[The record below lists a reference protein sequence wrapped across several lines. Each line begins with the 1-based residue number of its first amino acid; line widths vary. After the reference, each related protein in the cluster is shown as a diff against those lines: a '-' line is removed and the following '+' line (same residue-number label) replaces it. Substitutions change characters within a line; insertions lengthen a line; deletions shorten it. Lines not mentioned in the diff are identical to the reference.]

1 MSSPEGSTDVYRL
14 LAEDIDANGARPDGD
29 VWERIVHLVDPT
41 ELRPKLAD
49 DIEIRVFEQRWGDGY
64 VMIAN
69 PRDLLHYRLAAS
81 DLGLLQMMDGTR
93 TVKEIVIE
101 RFEGSGEME
110 LSTVIDLVR
119 SLYRGNFLEQ
129 RYVDVPSMVTRAMDP
144 VTERRRKARQFG
156 RTLSIEWEGAH
167 RLVKWLYDH
176 GLKWVFRPA
185 VLVVLIAAAVVGLFF
200 FVDLVRHQRFSIAGR
215 SLAIGFIVLIV
226 LDYLM
231 VFCHELGHAVVIVH
245 NGRRI
250 RSAGFQ
256 IYFGSPAFFVESS
269 DGLMMDRR
277 QQIIESFA
285 GPFAQLVLAGIASI
299 IAWSFPAWILSET
312 MYKFAVL
319 NYLVVI
325 MNLIPLLELDGY
337 YILADLIEVPDLRER
352 SLVFMRRDLF
362 HKLRARERFS
372 KRDVG
377 LLLYGVLGVAF
388 TIFSLYTAYYYWQT
402 VFGDLV
408 SRLWAEGPVTR
419 LLLLILAVFIA
430 GPLLRGLIKLLRA
443 VGREVRAVWRR
454 IRFRLETGWRVE
466 ASELIDALP
475 MFEDIPVDALNE
487 IAGRVRLRDLGDG
500 QSAFR
505 QGDQPDAFYVVR
517 KGILEVVEE
526 DAESGD
532 ERRIRDLGRG
542 ESFGELGL
550 VTAAPRAATVRALG
564 PAEVFEVDKGAFD
577 HLLADKLQLPDFE
590 PTLQQVA
597 ELRGLSC
604 FSGLSTAQLWEL
616 LDRGAWV
623 SFAPGEQIM
632 REGDVGD
639 SFYAIS
645 SGQVEIVKDER
656 LVTTI
661 GRGSYFGEVALLMD
675 VPRTATV
682 TARTPVRTFRLDRD
696 GFDHLVGDA
705 FRRGTLISHAV
716 TEELTH

>member
-1 MSSPEGSTDVYRL
+1 MTELDVYRL
-14 LAEDIDANGARPDGD
+14 VADDIEATGAAGRED
-29 VWERIVHLVDPT
+29 VWERLSHLVDPT

-49 DIEIRVFEQRWGDGY
+49 DIETRVFEQRWGEGY

-69 PRDLLHYRLAAS
+69 PRDLLHFRLAKS
-81 DLGLLQMMDGTR
+81 DLGLLEMMDGTR

-129 RYVDVPSMVTRAMDP
+129 RHVDVPGMVERAMDP

-185 VLVVLIAAAVVGLFF
+185 VLVGLIAAAVVGLGFF
-200 FVDLVRHQRFSIAGR
+200 IDLVQHQRFVIAGR

-226 LDYLM
+226 LDYVM
-231 VFCHELGHAVVIVH
+231 VFCHELGHALVIVH

-269 DGLMMDRR
+269 DGLMMPRR

-299 IAWSFPAWILSET
+299 VAWTYPEWILSET

-352 SLVFMRRDLF
+352 SLVFIRRDLF
-362 HKLRARERFS
+362 HKLRTREHFN
-372 KRDVG
+372 KRDMG
-377 LLLYGVLGVAF
+377 LLLYGVLGVLF

-408 SRLWAEGPVTR
+408 SRLWAEGTVTR
-419 LLLLILAVFIA
+419 LLLLVLAAFIA
-430 GPLLRGLIKLLRA
+430 GPLLRGLVKLLRA
-443 VGREVRAVWRR
+443 IGREIRAVWRR

-475 MFEDIPVDALNE
+475 MFEDIPVEALNE
-487 IAGRVRLRDLGDG
+487 IAGRVRLRGLGDG
-500 QSAFR
+500 QPVFR

-517 KGILEVVEE
+517 KGVLEVVEE
-526 DAESGD
+526 DLENGG
-532 ERRIRDLGRG
+532 ERRLRDLGRG

-550 VTAAPRAATVRALG
+550 VTAAPRAATVRAIG
-564 PAEVFEVDKGAFD
+564 SADVFEVDKGAFD
-577 HLLADKLQLPDFE
+577 HLLADKLHLPDFE

-604 FSGLSTAQLWEL
+604 FAGLSTAQLWEL
-616 LDRGAWV
+616 LEGGAWV

-639 SFYAIS
+639 SFYALS
-645 SGQVEIVKDER
+645 SGQVDIVKDER
-656 LVTTI
+656 LVNTI
-661 GRGSYFGEVALLMD
+661 GRGSYFGEVALLME

-682 TARTPVRTFRLDRD
+682 TARTPVRAFRLERE
-696 GFDHLVGDA
+696 GFDRLVGDA

>member
-1 MSSPEGSTDVYRL
+1 MSPPDVYRL
-14 LAEDIDANGARPDGD
+14 VADDLAANGEVGTSGAD
-29 VWERIVHLVDPT
+29 VWERIAHLVDAS

-49 DIEIRVFEQRWGDGY
+49 DIEIRVFEQRWGEGY

-81 DLGLLQMMDGTR
+81 DLPLLHMMDGTR

-101 RFEGSGEME
+101 RFEESGEIE
-110 LSTVIDLVR
+110 LTAVIDLVR
-119 SLYRGNFLEQ
+119 SLYQGNFLE
-129 RYVDVPSMVTRAMDP
+129 RRFVDVPSMVTRAMDP
-144 VTERRRKARQFG
+144 VTERRRKAREFG

-167 RLVKWLYDH
+167 RLVQWLYDH
-176 GLKWVFRPA
+176 GLKWVFTPA
-185 VLVVLIAAAVVGLFF
+185 VLVLLIVTSVIGLGF
-200 FVDLVRHQRFSIAGR
+200 FVNLVRDQQFAIAGR

-226 LDYLM
+226 LDYVM
-231 VFCHELGHAVVIVH
+231 VFCHELGHALVIVH

-299 IAWSFPAWILSET
+299 IAASFPGWILSET

-337 YILADLIEVPDLRER
+337 YILADLIEIPDLRER

-362 HKLRARERFS
+362 HKLRTREHFS
-372 KRDVG
+372 KRDAG
-377 LLLYGVLGVAF
+377 LALYGVLGIAF
-388 TIFSLYTAYYYWQT
+388 TIFSLYTAYYYWKT

-408 SRLWAEGPVTR
+408 SRLWAQGAATR
-419 LLLLILAVFIA
+419 VLLLILAAFIA

-443 VGREVRAVWRR
+443 IGREVRAVWRR
-454 IRFRLETGWRVE
+454 IEFKLETGWRVE
-466 ASELIDALP
+466 ASELIDRLP

-487 IAGRVRLRDLGDG
+487 IAGRVRLRGLGDG
-500 QSAFR
+500 QPVFR
-505 QGDQPDAFYVVR
+505 QGEQPDAFYVVR
-517 KGILEVVEE
+517 TGVLEVVEE
-526 DAESGD
+526 DSESGG
-532 ERRIRDLGRG
+532 ERRLRDLGRG

-550 VTAAPRAATVRALG
+550 VTSAPRAATVRAIG
-564 PAEVFEVDKGAFD
+564 SAEVFEVDKGAFD
-577 HLLADKLQLPDFE
+577 HLLADKLHLPDFE

-597 ELRGLSC
+597 ELRGLHC
-604 FSGLSTAQLWEL
+604 FAGLSTAQLWEL
-616 LDRGAWV
+616 LERGGWV
-623 SFAPGEQIM
+623 SFAPGERIM
-632 REGDVGD
+632 REGDFGD

-645 SGQVEIVKDER
+645 SGQVDIVKDER

-661 GRGSYFGEVALLMD
+661 GRGSYFGEVALLME

-682 TARTPVRTFRLDRD
+682 IARTPVRAFRLDRE
-696 GFDHLVGDA
+696 GFDRLVGDA
-705 FRRGTLISHAV
+705 FRRGTLITHAV

>member
-1 MSSPEGSTDVYRL
+1 MTELDVYRL
-14 LAEDIDANGARPDGD
+14 VADDIEATGAGGRED
-29 VWERIVHLVDPT
+29 VWERLSHLVDPT

-49 DIEIRVFEQRWGDGY
+49 DIETRVFEQRWGEGY

-69 PRDLLHYRLAAS
+69 PRDLLHFRLAKS
-81 DLGLLQMMDGTR
+81 DLGLLEMMDGTR

-129 RYVDVPSMVTRAMDP
+129 RHVDVPGMVERAMDP

-185 VLVVLIAAAVVGLFF
+185 VLVGLIAAAVVGLGFF
-200 FVDLVRHQRFSIAGR
+200 IDLVQHQRFVIAGR

-226 LDYLM
+226 LDYVM
-231 VFCHELGHAVVIVH
+231 VFCHELGHALVIVH

-269 DGLMMDRR
+269 DGLMMPRR

-299 IAWSFPAWILSET
+299 VAWTYPEWILSET

-352 SLVFMRRDLF
+352 SLVFIRRDLF
-362 HKLRARERFS
+362 HKLRTREHFN
-372 KRDVG
+372 KRDMG
-377 LLLYGVLGVAF
+377 LLLYGVLGVLF
-388 TIFSLYTAYYYWQT
+388 TIFSLYTAFYYWQT

-408 SRLWAEGPVTR
+408 SRLWAEGTVTR
-419 LLLLILAVFIA
+419 LLLLVLAAFIA
-430 GPLLRGLIKLLRA
+430 GPLLRGLVKLLRA
-443 VGREVRAVWRR
+443 IGREIRAVWRR

-475 MFEDIPVDALNE
+475 MFEDIPVEALNE
-487 IAGRVRLRDLGDG
+487 IAGRVRLRGLGDG
-500 QSAFR
+500 QPVFR

-517 KGILEVVEE
+517 KGVLEVVEE
-526 DAESGD
+526 DLENGG
-532 ERRIRDLGRG
+532 ERRLRDLGRG

-550 VTAAPRAATVRALG
+550 VTAAPRAATVRAIG
-564 PAEVFEVDKGAFD
+564 SADVFEVDKGAFD
-577 HLLADKLQLPDFE
+577 HLLADKLHLPDFE

-604 FSGLSTAQLWEL
+604 FAGLSTAQLWEL
-616 LDRGAWV
+616 LEGGAWV

-639 SFYAIS
+639 SFYALS
-645 SGQVEIVKDER
+645 SGQVDIVKDER
-656 LVTTI
+656 LVNTI
-661 GRGSYFGEVALLMD
+661 GRGSYFGEVALLME

-682 TARTPVRTFRLDRD
+682 TARTPVRAFRLERE
-696 GFDHLVGDA
+696 GFDRLVGDA

>member
-1 MSSPEGSTDVYRL
+1 MTELDVYRL
-14 LAEDIDANGARPDGD
+14 VADDIEATGAGGRED
-29 VWERIVHLVDPT
+29 VWERLSHLVDPT

-49 DIEIRVFEQRWGDGY
+49 DIETRVFEQRWGEGY

-69 PRDLLHYRLAAS
+69 PRDLLHFRLAKS
-81 DLGLLQMMDGTR
+81 DLGLLEMMDGTR

-129 RYVDVPSMVTRAMDP
+129 RHVDVPGMVERAMDP

-167 RLVKWLYDH
+167 RLVKWLYDY

-185 VLVVLIAAAVVGLFF
+185 VLVGLIAAAVVGLGFF
-200 FVDLVRHQRFSIAGR
+200 IDLVQHQRFVIAGR

-226 LDYLM
+226 LDYVM
-231 VFCHELGHAVVIVH
+231 VFCHELGHALVIVH

-269 DGLMMDRR
+269 DGLMMPRR

-299 IAWSFPAWILSET
+299 VAWTYPEWILSET

-352 SLVFMRRDLF
+352 SLVFIRRDLF
-362 HKLRARERFS
+362 HKLRTREHFN
-372 KRDVG
+372 KRDMG
-377 LLLYGVLGVAF
+377 LLLYGVLGVLF
-388 TIFSLYTAYYYWQT
+388 TIFSLYTAFYYWQT

-408 SRLWAEGPVTR
+408 SRLWAEGTVTR
-419 LLLLILAVFIA
+419 LLLLVLAAFIA
-430 GPLLRGLIKLLRA
+430 GPLLRGLVKLLRA
-443 VGREVRAVWRR
+443 IGREIRAVWRR

-475 MFEDIPVDALNE
+475 MFEDIPVEALNE
-487 IAGRVRLRDLGDG
+487 IAGRVRLRGLGDG
-500 QSAFR
+500 QPVFR

-517 KGILEVVEE
+517 KGVLEVVEE
-526 DAESGD
+526 DLENGG
-532 ERRIRDLGRG
+532 ERRLRDLGRG

-550 VTAAPRAATVRALG
+550 VTAAPRAATVRAIG
-564 PAEVFEVDKGAFD
+564 SADVFEVDKGAFD
-577 HLLADKLQLPDFE
+577 HLLADKLHLPDFE

-604 FSGLSTAQLWEL
+604 FAGLSTAQLWEL
-616 LDRGAWV
+616 LEGGAWV

-639 SFYAIS
+639 SFYALS
-645 SGQVEIVKDER
+645 SGQVDIVKDER
-656 LVTTI
+656 LVNTI
-661 GRGSYFGEVALLMD
+661 GRGSYFGEVALLME

-682 TARTPVRTFRLDRD
+682 TARTPVRAFRLERE
-696 GFDHLVGDA
+696 GFDRLVGDA

>member
-1 MSSPEGSTDVYRL
+1 VSPPDVYRL
-14 LAEDIDANGARPDGD
+14 VADDLEANGEVGTNGAD
-29 VWERIVHLVDPT
+29 VWERIAHLVDAS

-49 DIEIRVFEQRWGDGY
+49 DIEIRVFEQRWGEGY

-81 DLGLLQMMDGTR
+81 DLPLLHMMDGTR

-101 RFEGSGEME
+101 RFEESGEIE
-110 LSTVIDLVR
+110 LTAVIDLVR
-119 SLYRGNFLEQ
+119 SLYRGNFLE
-129 RYVDVPSMVTRAMDP
+129 RRFVDVPSMVTRAMDP
-144 VTERRRKARQFG
+144 VTERRRKAREFG

-167 RLVKWLYDH
+167 RLVRWLYDH
-176 GLKWVFRPA
+176 GLKWVFTPA
-185 VLVVLIAAAVVGLFF
+185 VLVLLIVTSVIGLGF
-200 FVDLVRHQRFSIAGR
+200 FVNLVRDQQFAIAGR

-226 LDYLM
+226 LDYVM
-231 VFCHELGHAVVIVH
+231 VFCHELGHALVIVH

-277 QQIIESFA
+277 QQIVESFA

-299 IAWSFPAWILSET
+299 IAASFPGWILSET

-337 YILADLIEVPDLRER
+337 YILADLIEIPDLRER

-362 HKLRARERFS
+362 HKLRTRERFS
-372 KRDVG
+372 KRDAG
-377 LLLYGVLGVAF
+377 LALYGVLGIAF
-388 TIFSLYTAYYYWQT
+388 TIFSLFTAYYYWRT

-408 SRLWAEGPVTR
+408 SRLWAQGAATR
-419 LLLLILAVFIA
+419 VLLLILAVFIA

-443 VGREVRAVWRR
+443 IGREVRAVWRR
-454 IRFRLETGWRVE
+454 IEFKLETGWRVE

-487 IAGRVRLRDLGDG
+487 IAGRVRLRGLGDG
-500 QSAFR
+500 QPVFR
-505 QGDQPDAFYVVR
+505 QGEQPDAFYVVR
-517 KGILEVVEE
+517 SGVLEVVEE
-526 DAESGD
+526 DSESGG
-532 ERRIRDLGRG
+532 ERRLRDLGRG

-550 VTAAPRAATVRALG
+550 VTAAPRAATVRAIG
-564 PAEVFEVDKGAFD
+564 SAEVFEVGKGAFD
-577 HLLADKLQLPDFE
+577 HLLADKLHLPDFE

-597 ELRGLSC
+597 ELRGLHC
-604 FSGLSTAQLWEL
+604 FAGLSTAQLWEL
-616 LDRGAWV
+616 LERGGWV
-623 SFAPGEQIM
+623 SFAPGERIM
-632 REGDVGD
+632 REGDFGD

-645 SGQVEIVKDER
+645 SGQVDIVKDER

-661 GRGSYFGEVALLMD
+661 GRGSYFGEVALLME

-682 TARTPVRTFRLDRD
+682 IARTPVRAFRLDRE
-696 GFDHLVGDA
+696 GFDRLVGDA

>member
-1 MSSPEGSTDVYRL
+1 VSPQDVYRL
-14 LAEDIDANGARPDGD
+14 VADDLASNGATEHGD
-29 VWERIVHLVDPT
+29 VWERITHLVDPT
-41 ELRPKLAD
+41 ELRPMLAD
-49 DIEIRVFEQRWGDGY
+49 DIEIKVFEQRWGEGY

-69 PRDLLHYRLAAS
+69 PRDLLHFRLAAA
-81 DLGLLQMMDGTR
+81 DLGLLELMDGTR

-129 RYVDVPSMVTRAMDP
+129 RHVDVPDMVTRAMDP

-156 RTLSIEWEGAH
+156 KTLSIEWEGAH
-167 RLVKWLYDH
+167 RLVQWLYDH
-176 GLKWVFRPA
+176 GLRWVFKPA
-185 VLVVLIAAAVVGLFF
+185 VLVALIAAATVGLGA
-200 FVDLVRHQRFSIAGR
+200 FVDILRDEQFVIAGR
-215 SLAIGFIVLIV
+215 SLAIGFVVLIV
-226 LDYLM
+226 LDYVM
-231 VFCHELGHAVVIVH
+231 VFCHELGHALVIVH

-285 GPFAQLVLAGIASI
+285 GPFAQLVLAGLASL
-299 IAWSFPAWILSET
+299 IAWRFPGWVLSET

-337 YILADLIEVPDLRER
+337 YILADLIEIPDLRER
-352 SLVFMRRDLF
+352 SLVFMRRDLL
-362 HKLRARERFS
+362 HKLRTRERFS
-372 KRDVG
+372 KRDAG
-377 LLLYGVLGVAF
+377 LALYGVLGIAF

-408 SRLWAEGPVTR
+408 SRLWEQGPVTR
-419 LLLLILAVFIA
+419 LLLVVLAAFIA

-443 VGREVRAVWRR
+443 IGREIRAVWRR

-475 MFEDIPVDALNE
+475 MFEDIPVEALNE
-487 IAGRVRLRDLGDG
+487 IAGRVRLRGLGDG
-500 QSAFR
+500 QPVFR

-517 KGILEVVEE
+517 KGVLEVVEE
-526 DAESGD
+526 DLENGD

-550 VTAAPRAATVRALG
+550 VTAAPRAATVRAIG
-564 PAEVFEVDKGAFD
+564 AAEVFEVDKGAFD
-577 HLLADKLQLPDFE
+577 HLLADKLHLPDFE

-604 FSGLSTAQLWEL
+604 FAGLSTTQLWEL
-616 LDRGAWV
+616 LEGGAWV
-623 SFAPGEQIM
+623 SFAPGQQIM

-639 SFYAIS
+639 SFYALS
-645 SGQVEIVKDER
+645 SGQVDIVKDER
-656 LVTTI
+656 LVNTI
-661 GRGSYFGEVALLMD
+661 GRGSYFGEVALLME

-682 TARTPVRTFRLDRD
+682 TARTPVRAFRLDRE
-696 GFDHLVGDA
+696 GFDRLVGDA

>member
-1 MSSPEGSTDVYRL
+1 MSPPDVYRL
-14 LAEDIDANGARPDGD
+14 VADDLEANGEVGTNGAD
-29 VWERIVHLVDPT
+29 VWERIAHLVDAS

-49 DIEIRVFEQRWGDGY
+49 DIEIRVFEQRWGEGY

-81 DLGLLQMMDGTR
+81 DLPLLHMMDGTR

-101 RFEGSGEME
+101 RFEESGEIE
-110 LSTVIDLVR
+110 LTAVIDLVR
-119 SLYRGNFLEQ
+119 SLYQGNFLE
-129 RYVDVPSMVTRAMDP
+129 RRFVDVPSMVTRAMDP
-144 VTERRRKARQFG
+144 VTERRRKAREFG

-167 RLVKWLYDH
+167 RLVRWLYDH
-176 GLKWVFRPA
+176 GLKWVFTPA
-185 VLVVLIAAAVVGLFF
+185 VLVLLIVTSVIGLGF
-200 FVDLVRHQRFSIAGR
+200 FVNLVRDQQFAIAGR

-226 LDYLM
+226 LDYVM
-231 VFCHELGHAVVIVH
+231 VFCHELGHALVIVH

-277 QQIIESFA
+277 QQIVESFA

-299 IAWSFPAWILSET
+299 IAASFPGWILSET

-337 YILADLIEVPDLRER
+337 YILADLIEIPDLRER

-362 HKLRARERFS
+362 HKLRTRERFS
-372 KRDVG
+372 KRDAG
-377 LLLYGVLGVAF
+377 LALYGVLGIAF
-388 TIFSLYTAYYYWQT
+388 TIFSLFTAYYYWRT

-408 SRLWAEGPVTR
+408 SRLWAQGAATR
-419 LLLLILAVFIA
+419 VLLLILAVFIA

-443 VGREVRAVWRR
+443 IGREVRAVWRR
-454 IRFRLETGWRVE
+454 IEFKLETGWRVE

-487 IAGRVRLRDLGDG
+487 IAGRVRLRGLGDG
-500 QSAFR
+500 QPVFR
-505 QGDQPDAFYVVR
+505 QGEQPDAFYVVR
-517 KGILEVVEE
+517 SGVLEVVEE
-526 DAESGD
+526 DSESGG
-532 ERRIRDLGRG
+532 ERRLRDLGRG

-550 VTAAPRAATVRALG
+550 VTAAPRAATVRAIG
-564 PAEVFEVDKGAFD
+564 SAEVFEVGKGAFD
-577 HLLADKLQLPDFE
+577 HLLADKLHLPDFE

-597 ELRGLSC
+597 ELRGLHC
-604 FSGLSTAQLWEL
+604 FAGLSTAQLWEL
-616 LDRGAWV
+616 LERGGWV
-623 SFAPGEQIM
+623 SFAPGERIM
-632 REGDVGD
+632 REGDFGD

-645 SGQVEIVKDER
+645 SGQVDIVKDER

-661 GRGSYFGEVALLMD
+661 GRGSYFGEVALLME

-682 TARTPVRTFRLDRD
+682 IARTPVRAFRLDRE
-696 GFDHLVGDA
+696 GFDRLVGDA

>member
-1 MSSPEGSTDVYRL
+1 VSPPDVYRL
-14 LAEDIDANGARPDGD
+14 VADDLEANGEVGTNGAD
-29 VWERIVHLVDPT
+29 VWERIAHLVDAS
-41 ELRPKLAD
+41 ELRPKLAV
-49 DIEIRVFEQRWGDGY
+49 DIEIRVFEQRWGEGY

-81 DLGLLQMMDGTR
+81 DLPLLHMMDGTR

-101 RFEGSGEME
+101 RFEESGEIE
-110 LSTVIDLVR
+110 LTAVIDLVR
-119 SLYRGNFLEQ
+119 SLYQGNFLE
-129 RYVDVPSMVTRAMDP
+129 RRFVDVPSMVTRAMDP
-144 VTERRRKARQFG
+144 VTERRRKAREFG

-167 RLVKWLYDH
+167 RLVQWLYDH
-176 GLKWVFRPA
+176 GLKWVFTPA
-185 VLVVLIAAAVVGLFF
+185 VLVLLIVTSVIGLGF
-200 FVDLVRHQRFSIAGR
+200 FVNLVRDQQFAIAGR

-226 LDYLM
+226 LDYVM
-231 VFCHELGHAVVIVH
+231 VFCHELGHALVIVH

-299 IAWSFPAWILSET
+299 IAASFPGWILSET

-337 YILADLIEVPDLRER
+337 YILADLIEIPDLRER

-362 HKLRARERFS
+362 HKLRTREHFS
-372 KRDVG
+372 KRDAG
-377 LLLYGVLGVAF
+377 LALYGVLGIAF
-388 TIFSLYTAYYYWQT
+388 TIFSLYTAYYYWKT

-408 SRLWAEGPVTR
+408 SRLWAQGAATR
-419 LLLLILAVFIA
+419 VLLLILAAFIA

-443 VGREVRAVWRR
+443 IGREVRAVWRR
-454 IRFRLETGWRVE
+454 IQFKLETGWRVE

-487 IAGRVRLRDLGDG
+487 IAGRVRLRGLGDG
-500 QSAFR
+500 QPVFR
-505 QGDQPDAFYVVR
+505 QGEQPDAFYVVR
-517 KGILEVVEE
+517 TGVLEVVEE
-526 DAESGD
+526 DSESGG
-532 ERRIRDLGRG
+532 ERRLRDLGRG

-550 VTAAPRAATVRALG
+550 VTAAPRAATVRAIG
-564 PAEVFEVDKGAFD
+564 SAEVFEVSKGAFD
-577 HLLADKLQLPDFE
+577 HLLADKLHLPDFE

-597 ELRGLSC
+597 ELRGLHC
-604 FSGLSTAQLWEL
+604 FAGLSTAQLWEL
-616 LDRGAWV
+616 LERGEWV
-623 SFAPGEQIM
+623 SFAPGERIM
-632 REGDVGD
+632 REGDFGD

-645 SGQVEIVKDER
+645 SGQVDIVKDER

-661 GRGSYFGEVALLMD
+661 GRGSYFGEVALLME

-682 TARTPVRTFRLDRD
+682 IARTPVRAFRLDRE
-696 GFDHLVGDA
+696 GFDRLVGDA

>member
-1 MSSPEGSTDVYRL
+1 VSPPDVYRL
-14 LAEDIDANGARPDGD
+14 VADDLEANGEVGTSGAD
-29 VWERIVHLVDPT
+29 VWERIAHLVDAS

-49 DIEIRVFEQRWGDGY
+49 DIEIRVFEQRWGEGY

-81 DLGLLQMMDGTR
+81 DLPLLHMMDGTR

-101 RFEGSGEME
+101 RFEESGEIE
-110 LSTVIDLVR
+110 LTAVIDLVR
-119 SLYRGNFLEQ
+119 SLYQGNFLE
-129 RYVDVPSMVTRAMDP
+129 RRFVDVPSMVTRAMDP
-144 VTERRRKARQFG
+144 VTERRRKAREFG

-167 RLVKWLYDH
+167 RLVQWLYDH
-176 GLKWVFRPA
+176 GLKWVFTPA
-185 VLVVLIAAAVVGLFF
+185 VLVLLMVTSVIGLGF
-200 FVDLVRHQRFSIAGR
+200 FVNLVRDQQFAIAGR

-226 LDYLM
+226 LDYVM
-231 VFCHELGHAVVIVH
+231 VFCHELGHALVIVH

-299 IAWSFPAWILSET
+299 IAASFPGWILSET

-337 YILADLIEVPDLRER
+337 YILADLIEIPDLRER

-362 HKLRARERFS
+362 HKLRTREHFS
-372 KRDVG
+372 KRDAG
-377 LLLYGVLGVAF
+377 LALYGVLGIAF
-388 TIFSLYTAYYYWQT
+388 TIFSLYTAYYYWRT

-408 SRLWAEGPVTR
+408 SRLWAQGAATR
-419 LLLLILAVFIA
+419 VLLLILAVFIA

-443 VGREVRAVWRR
+443 IGREVRAVWRR
-454 IRFRLETGWRVE
+454 IEFKLETGWRVE

-487 IAGRVRLRDLGDG
+487 IAGRVRLRGLGDG
-500 QSAFR
+500 QPVFR
-505 QGDQPDAFYVVR
+505 QGEQPDAFYVVR
-517 KGILEVVEE
+517 TGVLEVVEE
-526 DAESGD
+526 DSESGG
-532 ERRIRDLGRG
+532 ERRLRDLGRG

-550 VTAAPRAATVRALG
+550 VTAAPRAATVRAIG
-564 PAEVFEVDKGAFD
+564 SAEVFEVGKGAFD
-577 HLLADKLQLPDFE
+577 HLLADKLHLPDFE

-597 ELRGLSC
+597 ELRGLHC
-604 FSGLSTAQLWEL
+604 FAGLSTAQLWEL
-616 LDRGAWV
+616 LERGGWV
-623 SFAPGEQIM
+623 SLAPGERIM
-632 REGDVGD
+632 REGDFGD

-645 SGQVEIVKDER
+645 SGQVDIVKDER

-661 GRGSYFGEVALLMD
+661 GRGSYFGEVALLME

-682 TARTPVRTFRLDRD
+682 IARTPVRAFRLDRE
-696 GFDHLVGDA
+696 GFDRLVGDA

>member
-1 MSSPEGSTDVYRL
+1 MSPPDVYRL
-14 LAEDIDANGARPDGD
+14 VADDLEANGEVGTNGAD
-29 VWERIVHLVDPT
+29 VWERIAHLVDAS

-49 DIEIRVFEQRWGDGY
+49 DIEIRVFEQRWGEGY

-81 DLGLLQMMDGTR
+81 DLPLLHMMDGTR

-101 RFEGSGEME
+101 RFEESGEIE
-110 LSTVIDLVR
+110 LTAVIDLVR
-119 SLYRGNFLEQ
+119 SLYQGNFLE
-129 RYVDVPSMVTRAMDP
+129 RRFVDVPSMVTRAMDP
-144 VTERRRKARQFG
+144 VTERRRKAREFG

-167 RLVKWLYDH
+167 RLVQWLYDH
-176 GLKWVFRPA
+176 GLKWVFTPA
-185 VLVVLIAAAVVGLFF
+185 VLVLLIVTSVIGLGF
-200 FVDLVRHQRFSIAGR
+200 FVNLVRDQQFAIAGR

-226 LDYLM
+226 LDYVM
-231 VFCHELGHAVVIVH
+231 VFCHELGHALVIVH

-299 IAWSFPAWILSET
+299 IAASFPGWILSET

-362 HKLRARERFS
+362 HKLRTRERFS
-372 KRDVG
+372 KRDAG
-377 LLLYGVLGVAF
+377 LALYGVLGIAF
-388 TIFSLYTAYYYWQT
+388 TIFSLYTAYYYWKT

-408 SRLWAEGPVTR
+408 SRLWAQGAATR
-419 LLLLILAVFIA
+419 VLLLILAAFIA

-443 VGREVRAVWRR
+443 IGREVRAVWRR
-454 IRFRLETGWRVE
+454 IQFKLETGWRVE

-487 IAGRVRLRDLGDG
+487 IAGRVRLRGLGDG
-500 QSAFR
+500 QPVFR
-505 QGDQPDAFYVVR
+505 QGEQPDAFYVVR
-517 KGILEVVEE
+517 TGVLEVVEE
-526 DAESGD
+526 DSESGD
-532 ERRIRDLGRG
+532 ERRLRDLGRG

-550 VTAAPRAATVRALG
+550 VTAAPRAATVRAIG
-564 PAEVFEVDKGAFD
+564 SAEVFEVSKGAFD
-577 HLLADKLQLPDFE
+577 HLLADKLHLPDFE
-590 PTLQQVA
+590 PTLQQIA
-597 ELRGLSC
+597 ELRGLHC
-604 FSGLSTAQLWEL
+604 FAGLSTAQLWEL
-616 LDRGAWV
+616 LERGGWV
-623 SFAPGEQIM
+623 SFAPGERIM
-632 REGDVGD
+632 REGDFGD

-645 SGQVEIVKDER
+645 SGQVDIVKDER

-661 GRGSYFGEVALLMD
+661 GRGSYFGEVALLME

-682 TARTPVRTFRLDRD
+682 IARTPVRAFRLDRE
-696 GFDHLVGDA
+696 GFDRLVGDA

>member
-1 MSSPEGSTDVYRL
+1 MSPPDVYRL
-14 LAEDIDANGARPDGD
+14 VADDLEANGEVGTNGAD
-29 VWERIVHLVDPT
+29 VWERIAHLVDAS

-49 DIEIRVFEQRWGDGY
+49 DIEIRVFEQRWGEGY

-81 DLGLLQMMDGTR
+81 DLPLLHMMDGTR

-101 RFEGSGEME
+101 RFEESGEIE
-110 LSTVIDLVR
+110 LTAVIDLVR
-119 SLYRGNFLEQ
+119 SLYQGNFLE
-129 RYVDVPSMVTRAMDP
+129 RRFVDVPSMVTRAMDP
-144 VTERRRKARQFG
+144 VTERRRKAREFG

-167 RLVKWLYDH
+167 RLVQWLYDH
-176 GLKWVFRPA
+176 GLKWVFTPA
-185 VLVVLIAAAVVGLFF
+185 VLVLLIVTSVIGLGF
-200 FVDLVRHQRFSIAGR
+200 FVNLIRDQQFAIAGR

-226 LDYLM
+226 LDYVM
-231 VFCHELGHAVVIVH
+231 VFCHELGHALVIVH

-269 DGLMMDRR
+269 DGLMMGRR

-299 IAWSFPAWILSET
+299 IAASFPGWILSET

-337 YILADLIEVPDLRER
+337 YILADLIEIPDLRER

-362 HKLRARERFS
+362 HKLRTRERFS
-372 KRDVG
+372 KRDAG
-377 LLLYGVLGVAF
+377 LALYGVLGIAF
-388 TIFSLYTAYYYWQT
+388 TIFSLYTAYYYWRT

-408 SRLWAEGPVTR
+408 SRLWAQGAATR
-419 LLLLILAVFIA
+419 VLLLILAVFIA

-443 VGREVRAVWRR
+443 IGREVRAVWRR
-454 IRFRLETGWRVE
+454 IQFKLETGWRVE

-487 IAGRVRLRDLGDG
+487 IAGRVRLRGLGDG
-500 QSAFR
+500 QPVFR
-505 QGDQPDAFYVVR
+505 QGEQPDAFYVVR
-517 KGILEVVEE
+517 TGVLEVVEE
-526 DAESGD
+526 DSESGD
-532 ERRIRDLGRG
+532 ERRLRDLGRG

-550 VTAAPRAATVRALG
+550 VTAAPRAATVRAIG
-564 PAEVFEVDKGAFD
+564 SAEVFEVSKGAFD
-577 HLLADKLQLPDFE
+577 HLLADKLHLPDFE
-590 PTLQQVA
+590 PTLQQIA
-597 ELRGLSC
+597 ELRGLHC
-604 FSGLSTAQLWEL
+604 FAGLSTAQLWEL
-616 LDRGAWV
+616 LERGGWV
-623 SFAPGEQIM
+623 SFAPGERIM
-632 REGDVGD
+632 REGDFGD

-645 SGQVEIVKDER
+645 SGQVDIVKDER

-661 GRGSYFGEVALLMD
+661 GRGSYFGEVALLME

-682 TARTPVRTFRLDRD
+682 IARTPVRAFRLDRE
-696 GFDHLVGDA
+696 GFDRLVGDA

>member
-1 MSSPEGSTDVYRL
+1 MSPPDVYRL
-14 LAEDIDANGARPDGD
+14 VADDLEANGEVGTNGAD
-29 VWERIVHLVDPT
+29 VWERIAHLVDAS
-41 ELRPKLAD
+41 ELRPKLAV
-49 DIEIRVFEQRWGDGY
+49 DIEIRVFEQRWGEGY

-81 DLGLLQMMDGTR
+81 DLPLLHMMDGTR

-101 RFEGSGEME
+101 RFEESGEIE
-110 LSTVIDLVR
+110 LTAVIDLVR
-119 SLYRGNFLEQ
+119 SLYQGNFLE
-129 RYVDVPSMVTRAMDP
+129 RRFVDVPSMVTRAMDP
-144 VTERRRKARQFG
+144 VTERRRKAREFG

-167 RLVKWLYDH
+167 RLVQWLYDH
-176 GLKWVFRPA
+176 GLKWVFTPA
-185 VLVVLIAAAVVGLFF
+185 VLVLLIVTSVIGLGF
-200 FVDLVRHQRFSIAGR
+200 FVNLVRDQQFAIAGR

-226 LDYLM
+226 LDYVM
-231 VFCHELGHAVVIVH
+231 VFCHELGHALVIVH

-299 IAWSFPAWILSET
+299 IAASFPGWILSET

-337 YILADLIEVPDLRER
+337 YILADLIEIPDLRER

-362 HKLRARERFS
+362 HKLRTREHFS
-372 KRDVG
+372 KRDAG
-377 LLLYGVLGVAF
+377 LALYGVLGIAF
-388 TIFSLYTAYYYWQT
+388 TIFSLYTAYYYWKT

-408 SRLWAEGPVTR
+408 SRLWAQGAATR
-419 LLLLILAVFIA
+419 VLLLILAAFIA

-443 VGREVRAVWRR
+443 IGREVRAVWRR
-454 IRFRLETGWRVE
+454 IQFKLETGWRVE

-487 IAGRVRLRDLGDG
+487 IAGRVRLRGLGDG
-500 QSAFR
+500 QPVFR
-505 QGDQPDAFYVVR
+505 QGEQPDAFYVVR
-517 KGILEVVEE
+517 TGVLEVVEE
-526 DAESGD
+526 DSESGG
-532 ERRIRDLGRG
+532 ERRLRDLGRG

-550 VTAAPRAATVRALG
+550 VTAAPRAATVRAIG
-564 PAEVFEVDKGAFD
+564 SAEVFEVSKGAFD
-577 HLLADKLQLPDFE
+577 HLLADKLHLPDFE

-597 ELRGLSC
+597 ELRGLHC
-604 FSGLSTAQLWEL
+604 FAGLSTAQLWEL
-616 LDRGAWV
+616 LERGGWV
-623 SFAPGEQIM
+623 SFAPGERIM
-632 REGDVGD
+632 REGDFGD

-645 SGQVEIVKDER
+645 SGQVDIVKDER

-661 GRGSYFGEVALLMD
+661 GRGSYFGEVALLME

-682 TARTPVRTFRLDRD
+682 IARTPVRAFRLDRE
-696 GFDHLVGDA
+696 GFDRLVGDA

>member
-1 MSSPEGSTDVYRL
+1 MSPQDVYRL
-14 LAEDIDANGARPDGD
+14 VADDLEADGSSTDVD
-29 VWERIVHLVDPT
+29 VWEHITRLVDPT

-49 DIEIRVFEQRWGDGY
+49 DIEIRTFEQRWGEGY

-81 DLGLLQMMDGTR
+81 DLGLLEMLDGTR

-101 RFEGSGEME
+101 RFEDSGEIE
-110 LSTVIDLVR
+110 LSAVSDLVH
-119 SLYRGNFLEQ
+119 SLYEGNFLEQ

-156 RTLSIEWEGAH
+156 KTLTIEWEGAH
-167 RLVKWLYDH
+167 RLAQGLYDH
-176 GLKWVFRPA
+176 GLKWVFRTP
-185 VLVVLIAAAVVGLFF
+185 VLVALIAIAVAGLGVFIGLLR
-200 FVDLVRHQRFSIAGR
+200 DQRFAIAGR

-226 LDYLM
+226 LDYVM
-231 VFCHELGHAVVIVH
+231 VFCHELGHALVIVH

-269 DGLMMDRR
+269 DGLMMGRR

-285 GPFAQLVLAGIASI
+285 GPVAQLVLAGIASI
-299 IAWSFPAWILSET
+299 IARSFPDWILSET

-325 MNLIPLLELDGY
+325 MNLVPLLELDGY
-337 YILADLIEVPDLRER
+337 YILADLIEMPDLRER

-362 HKLRARERFS
+362 HKLRTREHFS
-372 KRDVG
+372 KRDTG
-377 LLLYGVLGVAF
+377 LALYGVLGIAF
-388 TIFSLYTAYYYWQT
+388 TIFSLYTAYFYWQT

-408 SRLWAEGPVTR
+408 SRLWQEGAVTR
-419 LLLLILAVFIA
+419 LLLLVLAAFIA
-430 GPLLRGLIKLLRA
+430 GPLLRGLIKLIRA
-443 VGREVRAVWRR
+443 IGREVRGVWRR
-454 IRFRLETGWRVE
+454 IRFRLETAWRVE

-475 MFEDIPVDALNE
+475 MFEDIPVETLNE
-487 IAGRVRLRDLGDG
+487 IAGRVRLRALGAG
-500 QSAFR
+500 QSVFR

-517 KGILEVVEE
+517 KGVLEVVEE
-526 DAESGD
+526 DPESGA
-532 ERRIRDLGRG
+532 ERRLRDLGRG

-550 VTAAPRAATVRALG
+550 VTASPRAATVRAVD
-564 PAEVFEVDKGAFD
+564 PAEVFEVDKGTFD
-577 HLLADKLQLPDFE
+577 HLLADMLHLPDFE

-604 FSGLSTAQLWEL
+604 FSNLSTTQLWEL
-616 LDRGAWV
+616 LDRGVWV
-623 SFAPGEQIM
+623 SLAPGEQIM

-645 SGQVEIVKDER
+645 SGQVDIVRGGK
-656 LVTTI
+656 LVNTI
-661 GRGSYFGEVALLMD
+661 GRGSYFGEVALLME

-682 TARTPVRTFRLDRD
+682 VARTPVRAFRLDSE
-696 GFDHLVGDA
+696 GFDRLVGDA
-705 FRRGTLISHAV
+705 FRRGSLISHAV

>member
-1 MSSPEGSTDVYRL
+1 VSPPDVYRL
-14 LAEDIDANGARPDGD
+14 VADDLEANGEVGTSGAD
-29 VWERIVHLVDPT
+29 VWERIAHLVDAS

-49 DIEIRVFEQRWGDGY
+49 DIEIRVFEQRWGEGY

-81 DLGLLQMMDGTR
+81 DLPLLHMMDGTR

-101 RFEGSGEME
+101 RFEESGEIE
-110 LSTVIDLVR
+110 LTAVIDLVR
-119 SLYRGNFLEQ
+119 SLYQGNFLE
-129 RYVDVPSMVTRAMDP
+129 RRFVDVPSMVTRAMDP
-144 VTERRRKARQFG
+144 VTERRRKAREFG

-167 RLVKWLYDH
+167 RLVQWLYDH
-176 GLKWVFRPA
+176 GLKWVFTPA
-185 VLVVLIAAAVVGLFF
+185 VLVLLMVTSVIGLGF
-200 FVDLVRHQRFSIAGR
+200 FVNLVRDQQFAIAGR

-226 LDYLM
+226 LDYVM
-231 VFCHELGHAVVIVH
+231 VFCHELGHALVIVH

-299 IAWSFPAWILSET
+299 IAASFPGWILSET

-337 YILADLIEVPDLRER
+337 YILADLIEIPDLRER

-362 HKLRARERFS
+362 HKLRTRERFS
-372 KRDVG
+372 KRDAG
-377 LLLYGVLGVAF
+377 LALYGVLGIAF
-388 TIFSLYTAYYYWQT
+388 TIFSLYTAYYYWRT

-408 SRLWAEGPVTR
+408 SRLWAQGAATR
-419 LLLLILAVFIA
+419 VLLLILAVFIA

-443 VGREVRAVWRR
+443 IGREVRAVWRR
-454 IRFRLETGWRVE
+454 IEFKLETGWRVE

-487 IAGRVRLRDLGDG
+487 IAGRVRLRGLGDG
-500 QSAFR
+500 QPVFR
-505 QGDQPDAFYVVR
+505 QGEQPDAFYVVR
-517 KGILEVVEE
+517 TGVLEVVEE
-526 DAESGD
+526 DSESGG
-532 ERRIRDLGRG
+532 ERRLRDLGRG

-550 VTAAPRAATVRALG
+550 VTAAPRAATVRAIG
-564 PAEVFEVDKGAFD
+564 SAEVFEVGKGAFD
-577 HLLADKLQLPDFE
+577 HLLADKLHLPDFE

-597 ELRGLSC
+597 ELRGLHC
-604 FSGLSTAQLWEL
+604 FAGLSTAQLWEL
-616 LDRGAWV
+616 LERGGWV
-623 SFAPGEQIM
+623 SLAPGERIM
-632 REGDVGD
+632 REGDFGD

-645 SGQVEIVKDER
+645 SGQVDIVKDER

-661 GRGSYFGEVALLMD
+661 GRGSYFGEVALLME

-682 TARTPVRTFRLDRD
+682 IARTPVRAFRLDRE
-696 GFDHLVGDA
+696 GFDRLVGDA

>member
-1 MSSPEGSTDVYRL
+1 VTELDVYRL
-14 LAEDIDANGARPDGD
+14 VAGDIEARSGAGERED
-29 VWERIVHLVDPT
+29 VWERLSHLVDPT

-49 DIEIRVFEQRWGDGY
+49 DIETRVFEQRWGEGY

-69 PRDLLHYRLAAS
+69 PRDLLHFRLAKS
-81 DLGLLQMMDGTR
+81 DLGLLEMMDGTR
-93 TVKEIVIE
+93 TIKEIVIE

-129 RYVDVPSMVTRAMDP
+129 RHVDVPGMVERAMDP

-185 VLVVLIAAAVVGLFF
+185 VLVGLIAAALVGLGFF
-200 FVDLVRHQRFSIAGR
+200 IQLVQNQRFVIAGR

-226 LDYLM
+226 LDYVM
-231 VFCHELGHAVVIVH
+231 VFCHELGHALVIVH

-269 DGLMMDRR
+269 DGLMMPRR

-299 IAWSFPAWILSET
+299 VAWTYPEWILSET

-352 SLVFMRRDLF
+352 SLVFIRRDLF
-362 HKLRARERFS
+362 HKLRTREHFN

-377 LLLYGVLGVAF
+377 LLLYGVLGVLF

-408 SRLWAEGPVTR
+408 SRLWAEGAVTR
-419 LLLLILAVFIA
+419 LLLLVLAAFIA
-430 GPLLRGLIKLLRA
+430 GPLLRGLVKLLRA
-443 VGREVRAVWRR
+443 IGREIRAVWRR
-454 IRFRLETGWRVE
+454 IRFRMETGWRVE

-475 MFEDIPVDALNE
+475 MFEDIPVEALNE
-487 IAGRVRLRDLGDG
+487 IAGRVRLRGLGGG
-500 QSAFR
+500 QPVFR

-517 KGILEVVEE
+517 KGVLEVVEE
-526 DAESGD
+526 DLESGG

-550 VTAAPRAATVRALG
+550 VTAAPRAATVRAIG
-564 PAEVFEVDKGAFD
+564 AADIFEVDKGAFD
-577 HLLADKLQLPDFE
+577 HLLADKLHLPDFE

-604 FSGLSTAQLWEL
+604 FAGLSTAQLWEL
-616 LDRGAWV
+616 LEGGAWV

-632 REGDVGD
+632 REGDAGD
-639 SFYAIS
+639 SFYALS
-645 SGQVEIVKDER
+645 SGQVDIVKDER
-656 LVTTI
+656 LVNTI
-661 GRGSYFGEVALLMD
+661 GRGSYFGEVALLME

-682 TARTPVRTFRLDRD
+682 TARTPVRAFRLERD
-696 GFDHLVGDA
+696 GFNRLVGDA

>member
-1 MSSPEGSTDVYRL
+1 VSPPDVYRL
-14 LAEDIDANGARPDGD
+14 VADDLEANDEVGTNGAD
-29 VWERIVHLVDPT
+29 VWERIAHLVDAS

-49 DIEIRVFEQRWGDGY
+49 DIEIRVFEQRWGEGY

-81 DLGLLQMMDGTR
+81 DLPLLHMMDGTR

-101 RFEGSGEME
+101 RFEESGEIE
-110 LSTVIDLVR
+110 LTAVIDLVR
-119 SLYRGNFLEQ
+119 SLYQGNFLE
-129 RYVDVPSMVTRAMDP
+129 RRFVDVPSMVTRAMDP
-144 VTERRRKARQFG
+144 VTERRRKAREFG

-167 RLVKWLYDH
+167 RLVQWLYDH
-176 GLKWVFRPA
+176 GLKWVFTPA
-185 VLVVLIAAAVVGLFF
+185 VLVLLIITSVIGLGF
-200 FVDLVRHQRFSIAGR
+200 FVNLVRDQQFAIAGR

-226 LDYLM
+226 LDYVM
-231 VFCHELGHAVVIVH
+231 VFCHELGHALVIVH

-299 IAWSFPAWILSET
+299 IAASFPGWILSET

-337 YILADLIEVPDLRER
+337 YILADLIEIPDLRER

-362 HKLRARERFS
+362 HKLRTRERFS
-372 KRDVG
+372 KRDAG
-377 LLLYGVLGVAF
+377 LALYGVLGIAF
-388 TIFSLYTAYYYWQT
+388 TIFSLYTAYYYWKT

-408 SRLWAEGPVTR
+408 SRLWAQGAATR
-419 LLLLILAVFIA
+419 VLLLILAAFIA

-443 VGREVRAVWRR
+443 IGREVRAVWRR
-454 IRFRLETGWRVE
+454 IQFKLETGWRIE

-487 IAGRVRLRDLGDG
+487 IAGRVRLRGLGDG
-500 QSAFR
+500 QPVFR
-505 QGDQPDAFYVVR
+505 QGEQPDAFYVVR
-517 KGILEVVEE
+517 TGVLEVVEE
-526 DAESGD
+526 DSESGG
-532 ERRIRDLGRG
+532 ERRLRDLGRG

-550 VTAAPRAATVRALG
+550 VTAAPRAATVRAIG
-564 PAEVFEVDKGAFD
+564 SAEVFEVSKGAFD
-577 HLLADKLQLPDFE
+577 HLLADKLHLPDFE
-590 PTLQQVA
+590 PTLQQIA
-597 ELRGLSC
+597 ELRGLHC
-604 FSGLSTAQLWEL
+604 FAGLSTAQLWEL
-616 LDRGAWV
+616 LERGGWV
-623 SFAPGEQIM
+623 SFAPGERIM
-632 REGDVGD
+632 REGDFGD

-645 SGQVEIVKDER
+645 SGQVDIVKDER

-661 GRGSYFGEVALLMD
+661 GRGSYFGEVALLME

-682 TARTPVRTFRLDRD
+682 IARTPVRAFRLDRE
-696 GFDHLVGDA
+696 GFDRLVGDA

>member
-1 MSSPEGSTDVYRL
+1 
-14 LAEDIDANGARPDGD
+14 
-29 VWERIVHLVDPT
+29 
-41 ELRPKLAD
+41 
-49 DIEIRVFEQRWGDGY
+49 
-64 VMIAN
+64 MIAN
-69 PRDLLHYRLAAS
+69 PRDLLHFRLAAS
-81 DLGLLQMMDGTR
+81 DLGLLELMDGTR

-129 RYVDVPSMVTRAMDP
+129 RHVDVPDMVTRAMDP

-156 RTLSIEWEGAH
+156 KTLSIEWEGAH
-167 RLVKWLYDH
+167 RLVQWLYDH
-176 GLKWVFRPA
+176 GLRWVFKPA
-185 VLVVLIAAAVVGLFF
+185 VLVALIAAAIVGLGA
-200 FVDLVRHQRFSIAGR
+200 FVDILRDEQFVIAGR
-215 SLAIGFIVLIV
+215 SLAIGFVVLIV
-226 LDYLM
+226 LDYVM
-231 VFCHELGHAVVIVH
+231 VFCHELGHALVIVH

-285 GPFAQLVLAGIASI
+285 GPFAQLVLAGLASL
-299 IAWSFPAWILSET
+299 IAWRFPGWVLSET

-337 YILADLIEVPDLRER
+337 YILADLIEIPDLRER
-352 SLVFMRRDLF
+352 SLVFMRRDLL
-362 HKLRARERFS
+362 HKLRTRERFS
-372 KRDVG
+372 KRDAG
-377 LLLYGVLGVAF
+377 LALYGVLGIAF

-408 SRLWAEGPVTR
+408 SRLWEQGPVTR
-419 LLLLILAVFIA
+419 LLLVVLAAFIA

-443 VGREVRAVWRR
+443 IGREIRAVWRR

-475 MFEDIPVDALNE
+475 MFEDIPVEALNE
-487 IAGRVRLRDLGDG
+487 IAGRVRLRGLGDG
-500 QSAFR
+500 QPVFR

-517 KGILEVVEE
+517 KGVLEVVEE
-526 DAESGD
+526 DLENGG

-550 VTAAPRAATVRALG
+550 VTGAPRAATVRAIG
-564 PAEVFEVDKGAFD
+564 AAEVFEVSKGAFD
-577 HLLADKLQLPDFE
+577 HLLADKLHLPDFE

-604 FSGLSTAQLWEL
+604 FAGLSTAQLWEL
-616 LDRGAWV
+616 LEGGAWV
-623 SFAPGEQIM
+623 IFAPGEQIM

-639 SFYAIS
+639 SFYALS
-645 SGQVEIVKDER
+645 SGQVDIVKDER
-656 LVTTI
+656 LVNTI
-661 GRGSYFGEVALLMD
+661 GRGSYFGEVALLME

-682 TARTPVRTFRLDRD
+682 TARTPVRAFRLDRE
-696 GFDHLVGDA
+696 GFDRLVGDA

>member
-1 MSSPEGSTDVYRL
+1 VSPPDVYRL
-14 LAEDIDANGARPDGD
+14 VADDLEANGEVGTNGAD
-29 VWERIVHLVDPT
+29 VWERIAHLVDAS
-41 ELRPKLAD
+41 ESRPKLAD
-49 DIEIRVFEQRWGDGY
+49 DIEIRVFEQRWGEGY

-69 PRDLLHYRLAAS
+69 PRDLLHYRLAAT
-81 DLGLLQMMDGTR
+81 DLPLLHMMDGTR

-101 RFEGSGEME
+101 RFEESGEIE
-110 LSTVIDLVR
+110 LTAVIDLVR
-119 SLYRGNFLEQ
+119 SLYQGNFLD
-129 RYVDVPSMVTRAMDP
+129 RRFVDVPSMVTRAMDP
-144 VTERRRKARQFG
+144 VTERRRKAREFG

-167 RLVKWLYDH
+167 RLVQWLYDH
-176 GLKWVFRPA
+176 GLKWVFSPA
-185 VLVVLIAAAVVGLFF
+185 VLVLLIVTSVIGLGF
-200 FVDLVRHQRFSIAGR
+200 FVNLVRDQQFAIAGR

-231 VFCHELGHAVVIVH
+231 VFCHELGHALVIVH

-299 IAWSFPAWILSET
+299 IAASFPGWILSET

-337 YILADLIEVPDLRER
+337 YILADLIEIPDLRER

-362 HKLRARERFS
+362 HKLRTREHFS
-372 KRDVG
+372 KRDAG
-377 LLLYGVLGVAF
+377 LALYGVLGIAF
-388 TIFSLYTAYYYWQT
+388 TIFSLYTAYYYWRT

-408 SRLWAEGPVTR
+408 SRLWAQGAATR
-419 LLLLILAVFIA
+419 VLLLILAVFIA

-443 VGREVRAVWRR
+443 IGREVRAVWRR
-454 IRFRLETGWRVE
+454 IEFKLETGWRVE

-487 IAGRVRLRDLGDG
+487 IAGRVRLRGLGDG
-500 QSAFR
+500 QPVFR
-505 QGDQPDAFYVVR
+505 QGEQPDAFYVVR
-517 KGILEVVEE
+517 TGVLEVVEE
-526 DAESGD
+526 DSESGG
-532 ERRIRDLGRG
+532 ERRLRDLGRG

-550 VTAAPRAATVRALG
+550 VTAAPRAATVRAIG
-564 PAEVFEVDKGAFD
+564 SAEVFEVDKGAFD
-577 HLLADKLQLPDFE
+577 HLLADKLHLPDFE

-597 ELRGLSC
+597 ELRGLHC
-604 FSGLSTAQLWEL
+604 FAGLSTAQLWEL
-616 LDRGAWV
+616 LERGGWV
-623 SFAPGEQIM
+623 SFAPGERIM
-632 REGDVGD
+632 REGDFGD

-645 SGQVEIVKDER
+645 SGQVDIVKDER

-661 GRGSYFGEVALLMD
+661 GRGSYFGEVALLME

-682 TARTPVRTFRLDRD
+682 IARTPVRAFRLDRE
-696 GFDHLVGDA
+696 GFDRLVGDA

>member
-1 MSSPEGSTDVYRL
+1 VTELDVYRL
-14 LAEDIDANGARPDGD
+14 VADDIEATGAGGRED
-29 VWERIVHLVDPT
+29 VWERLSHLVDPT

-49 DIEIRVFEQRWGDGY
+49 DIETRVFEQRWGEGY

-69 PRDLLHYRLAAS
+69 PRDLLHFRLAKS
-81 DLGLLQMMDGTR
+81 DLGLLEMMDGTR

-129 RYVDVPSMVTRAMDP
+129 RHVDVPGMVERAMDP

-185 VLVVLIAAAVVGLFF
+185 VLVGLIAAAVVGLGFF
-200 FVDLVRHQRFSIAGR
+200 IDLVQHQRFVIAGR

-226 LDYLM
+226 LDYVM
-231 VFCHELGHAVVIVH
+231 VFCHELGHALVIVH

-269 DGLMMDRR
+269 DGLMMPRR

-299 IAWSFPAWILSET
+299 VAWTYPEWILSET

-352 SLVFMRRDLF
+352 SLVFIRRDLF
-362 HKLRARERFS
+362 HKLRTREHFN
-372 KRDVG
+372 KRDMG
-377 LLLYGVLGVAF
+377 LLLYGVLGVLF

-408 SRLWAEGPVTR
+408 SRLWAEGTVTR
-419 LLLLILAVFIA
+419 LLLLVLAAFIA
-430 GPLLRGLIKLLRA
+430 GPLLRGLVKLLRA
-443 VGREVRAVWRR
+443 IGREIRAVWRR

-475 MFEDIPVDALNE
+475 MFEDIPVEALNE
-487 IAGRVRLRDLGDG
+487 IAGRVRLRGLGDG
-500 QSAFR
+500 QPVFR

-517 KGILEVVEE
+517 KGVLEVVEE
-526 DAESGD
+526 DLENGG
-532 ERRIRDLGRG
+532 ERRLRDLGRG

-550 VTAAPRAATVRALG
+550 VTAAPRAATVRAIG
-564 PAEVFEVDKGAFD
+564 AADVFEVDKGAFD
-577 HLLADKLQLPDFE
+577 HLLADKLHLPDFE

-604 FSGLSTAQLWEL
+604 FAGLSTAQLWEL
-616 LDRGAWV
+616 LEGGAWV

-639 SFYAIS
+639 SFYALS
-645 SGQVEIVKDER
+645 SGQVDIVKDER
-656 LVTTI
+656 LVNTI
-661 GRGSYFGEVALLMD
+661 GRGSYFGEVALLME

-682 TARTPVRTFRLDRD
+682 TARTPVRAFRLERE
-696 GFDHLVGDA
+696 GFDRLVGDA

>member
-1 MSSPEGSTDVYRL
+1 M
-14 LAEDIDANGARPDGD
+14 
-29 VWERIVHLVDPT
+29 
-41 ELRPKLAD
+41 
-49 DIEIRVFEQRWGDGY
+49 
-64 VMIAN
+64 
-69 PRDLLHYRLAAS
+69 
-81 DLGLLQMMDGTR
+81 
-93 TVKEIVIE
+93 
-101 RFEGSGEME
+101 
-110 LSTVIDLVR
+110 
-119 SLYRGNFLEQ
+119 
-129 RYVDVPSMVTRAMDP
+129 
-144 VTERRRKARQFG
+144 
-156 RTLSIEWEGAH
+156 
-167 RLVKWLYDH
+167 
-176 GLKWVFRPA
+176 
-185 VLVVLIAAAVVGLFF
+185 
-200 FVDLVRHQRFSIAGR
+200 
-215 SLAIGFIVLIV
+215 LIV
-226 LDYLM
+226 LDYVM
-231 VFCHELGHAVVIVH
+231 VFCHELGHAVVIVR

-277 QQIIESFA
+277 QQVIESFA
-285 GPFAQLVLAGIASI
+285 GPFAQLVLAGMASM
-299 IAWSFPAWILSET
+299 IAWSFPGWILSET

-362 HKLRARERFS
+362 HKLRTRERFS

-377 LLLYGVLGVAF
+377 LALYGVLGIAF

-408 SRLWAEGPVTR
+408 SRLWAGGLATR
-419 LLLLILAVFIA
+419 ALLLILAAFIA
-430 GPLLRGLIKLLRA
+430 GPLLRGLVKLLRA
-443 VGREVRAVWRR
+443 IGREVRAVWRR
-454 IRFRLETGWRVE
+454 IRFRMETGWRVE

-475 MFEDIPVDALNE
+475 MFEDIPVDSLNE
-487 IAGRVRLRDLGDG
+487 IAGRVRLRALGAG

-517 KGILEVVEE
+517 KGVLEVVEE
-526 DAESGD
+526 DPESGI

-550 VTAAPRAATVRALG
+550 VTTAPRAATVRAVG
-564 PAEVFEVDKGAFD
+564 AAEVFEVDKGTFD
-577 HLLADKLQLPDFE
+577 HLLADMLHLPDFE
-590 PTLQQVA
+590 PTMQQVA
-597 ELRGLSC
+597 ELRGLTC
-604 FSGLSTAQLWEL
+604 FAAFSTTQLWEL

-645 SGQVEIVKDER
+645 SGQVDIVKGER
-656 LVTTI
+656 LVKTI
-661 GRGSYFGEVALLMD
+661 GRGSYFGEVALLME

-682 TARTPVRTFRLDRD
+682 TARTPVRAFRLDQ
-696 GFDHLVGDA
+696 
-705 FRRGTLISHAV
+705 RGVRPHSW
-716 TEELTH
+716 

>member
-1 MSSPEGSTDVYRL
+1 VSGQDVYRL
-14 LAEDIDANGARPDGD
+14 LADDIASNGAGGHGD
-29 VWERIVHLVDPT
+29 VWETITHLVDPT
-41 ELRPKLAD
+41 ELRPELAD
-49 DIEIRVFEQRWGDGY
+49 DIEIRVFEQRWGEGY

-69 PRDLLHYRLAAS
+69 PRDLLHFRLAAS
-81 DLGLLQMMDGTR
+81 DLGLLQLMDGTR
-93 TVKEIVIE
+93 TVKEIVVE
-101 RFEGSGEME
+101 RFEESGEME

-129 RYVDVPSMVTRAMDP
+129 RHVDVSSMVTRAMDP

-156 RTLSIEWEGAH
+156 KTLSIEWEGAH
-167 RLVKWLYDH
+167 RLVQWIYDH
-176 GLKWVFRPA
+176 GLKWVFKPL
-185 VLVVLIAAAVVGLFF
+185 VLLVLIATAIVGLGA
-200 FVDLVRHQRFSIAGR
+200 FVDILRHEQFVIAGR
-215 SLAIGFIVLIV
+215 SLAIGFVVLIV
-226 LDYLM
+226 LDYVM
-231 VFCHELGHAVVIVH
+231 VFCHELGHALVIVH

-277 QQIIESFA
+277 KQIMESFA
-285 GPFAQLVLAGIASI
+285 GPFAQLVLAGIASLV
-299 IAWSFPAWILSET
+299 AWGFPGWILSET

-337 YILADLIEVPDLRER
+337 YILADLIEIPDLRER

-362 HKLRARERFS
+362 HKLRTREHFS
-372 KRDVG
+372 KRDAG
-377 LLLYGVLGVAF
+377 LALYGVLGIAF

-408 SRLWAEGPVTR
+408 SRLWQQGPVTR
-419 LLLLILAVFIA
+419 ILLVVLAAFIA

-443 VGREVRAVWRR
+443 VGREIRAVWRR

-475 MFEDIPVDALNE
+475 MFEDIPVEALNE
-487 IAGRVRLRDLGDG
+487 IAGRVRLRGLGDG
-500 QSAFR
+500 QPAFR

-517 KGILEVVEE
+517 KGVLEVVEE
-526 DAESGD
+526 DAEHGG

-550 VTAAPRAATVRALG
+550 VTAAPRAATIRAVG
-564 PAEVFEVDKGAFD
+564 AAEVFEVDKGVFD
-577 HLLADKLQLPDFE
+577 HLLADKLHLPDFE

-597 ELRGLSC
+597 ELRGLNC

-616 LDRGAWV
+616 LDGGAWV
-623 SFAPGEQIM
+623 SFAPGEQVM

-645 SGQVEIVKDER
+645 SGQVDIVKDER
-656 LVTTI
+656 LVNTI
-661 GRGSYFGEVALLMD
+661 GRGSYFGEVALLME

-682 TARTPVRTFRLDRD
+682 TARTPVRAFRLDRE
-696 GFDHLVGDA
+696 GFDRLVGDA

>member
-1 MSSPEGSTDVYRL
+1 VSPPDVYRL
-14 LAEDIDANGARPDGD
+14 VADDLEANGEVGTSGAD
-29 VWERIVHLVDPT
+29 VWERIAHLVDAS

-49 DIEIRVFEQRWGDGY
+49 DIEIRVFEQRWGEGY

-81 DLGLLQMMDGTR
+81 DLPLLHMMDGTR

-101 RFEGSGEME
+101 RFEESGEIE
-110 LSTVIDLVR
+110 LTAVIDLVR
-119 SLYRGNFLEQ
+119 SLYQGNFLE
-129 RYVDVPSMVTRAMDP
+129 RRFVDVPSMVTRAMDP
-144 VTERRRKARQFG
+144 VTERRRKAREFG

-167 RLVKWLYDH
+167 RLVRWLYDH
-176 GLKWVFRPA
+176 GLKWVFTPA
-185 VLVVLIAAAVVGLFF
+185 VLVLLIVTSVIGLGF
-200 FVDLVRHQRFSIAGR
+200 FVNLVRDQQFAIAGR

-226 LDYLM
+226 LDYVM
-231 VFCHELGHAVVIVH
+231 VFCHELGHALVIVH

-269 DGLMMDRR
+269 DGLMMDRS
-277 QQIIESFA
+277 QQIVESFA

-299 IAWSFPAWILSET
+299 IAASFPGWILSET

-337 YILADLIEVPDLRER
+337 YILADLIEIPDLRER

-362 HKLRARERFS
+362 HKLRTRERFS
-372 KRDVG
+372 KRDAG
-377 LLLYGVLGVAF
+377 LALYGVLGIAF
-388 TIFSLYTAYYYWQT
+388 TIFSLFTAYYYWRT

-408 SRLWAEGPVTR
+408 SRLWAQGAATR
-419 LLLLILAVFIA
+419 VLLLILAVFIA

-443 VGREVRAVWRR
+443 IGREVRAVWRR
-454 IRFRLETGWRVE
+454 IEFKLETGWRVE

-487 IAGRVRLRDLGDG
+487 IAGRVRLRGLGDG
-500 QSAFR
+500 QPVFR
-505 QGDQPDAFYVVR
+505 QGEQPDAFYVVR
-517 KGILEVVEE
+517 SGVLEVVEE
-526 DAESGD
+526 DSESGG
-532 ERRIRDLGRG
+532 ERRLRDLGRG

-550 VTAAPRAATVRALG
+550 VTAAPRAATVRAIG
-564 PAEVFEVDKGAFD
+564 SAEVFEVGKGAFD
-577 HLLADKLQLPDFE
+577 HLLADKLHLPDFE

-597 ELRGLSC
+597 ELRGLHC
-604 FSGLSTAQLWEL
+604 FAGLSTAQLWEL
-616 LDRGAWV
+616 LERGGWV
-623 SFAPGEQIM
+623 SFAPGERIM
-632 REGDVGD
+632 REGDFGD

-645 SGQVEIVKDER
+645 SGQVDIVKDER

-661 GRGSYFGEVALLMD
+661 GRGSYFGEVALLME

-682 TARTPVRTFRLDRD
+682 IARTPVRAFRLDRE
-696 GFDHLVGDA
+696 GFDRLVGDA

>member
-1 MSSPEGSTDVYRL
+1 VSPPDVYRL
-14 LAEDIDANGARPDGD
+14 VADDLEANGEVGTSGAD
-29 VWERIVHLVDPT
+29 VWERIAHLVDAS

-49 DIEIRVFEQRWGDGY
+49 DIEIRVFEQRWGEGY

-69 PRDLLHYRLAAS
+69 PRDLLHYRLEAS
-81 DLGLLQMMDGTR
+81 DLPLLHMMDGTR

-101 RFEGSGEME
+101 RFEESGEIE
-110 LSTVIDLVR
+110 LTAVIDLVR
-119 SLYRGNFLEQ
+119 SLYQGNFLE
-129 RYVDVPSMVTRAMDP
+129 RRFVDVPSMVTRAMDP
-144 VTERRRKARQFG
+144 VTERRRKAREFG

-167 RLVKWLYDH
+167 RLVQWLYDH
-176 GLKWVFRPA
+176 GLKWVFTPA
-185 VLVVLIAAAVVGLFF
+185 VLVLLIVTSVIGLGF
-200 FVDLVRHQRFSIAGR
+200 FVNLVRDQQFAIAGR

-226 LDYLM
+226 LDYVM
-231 VFCHELGHAVVIVH
+231 VFCHELGHALVIVH

-299 IAWSFPAWILSET
+299 IAASFPGWILSET

-337 YILADLIEVPDLRER
+337 YILADLIEIPDLRER

-362 HKLRARERFS
+362 HKLRIRERFS
-372 KRDVG
+372 KRDAG
-377 LLLYGVLGVAF
+377 LALYGVLGIAF
-388 TIFSLYTAYYYWQT
+388 TIFSLYTAYYYWKT

-408 SRLWAEGPVTR
+408 SRLWAQGAATR
-419 LLLLILAVFIA
+419 VLLLILAAFIA

-443 VGREVRAVWRR
+443 IGREVRAVWRR
-454 IRFRLETGWRVE
+454 IQFKLETGWRVE

-487 IAGRVRLRDLGDG
+487 IAGRVRLRGLGDG
-500 QSAFR
+500 QPVFR
-505 QGDQPDAFYVVR
+505 QGEQPDAFYVVR
-517 KGILEVVEE
+517 TGVLEVVEE
-526 DAESGD
+526 DSESGG
-532 ERRIRDLGRG
+532 ERRLRDLGRG

-550 VTAAPRAATVRALG
+550 VTAAPRAATVRAIG
-564 PAEVFEVDKGAFD
+564 SAEVFEVSKGAFD
-577 HLLADKLQLPDFE
+577 HLLADKLHLPDFE
-590 PTLQQVA
+590 PTLQQIA
-597 ELRGLSC
+597 ELRGLHC
-604 FSGLSTAQLWEL
+604 FAGLSTAQLWEL
-616 LDRGAWV
+616 LERGGWV
-623 SFAPGEQIM
+623 SFAPGERIM
-632 REGDVGD
+632 REGDFGD

-645 SGQVEIVKDER
+645 SGQVDIVKDER

-661 GRGSYFGEVALLMD
+661 GRGSYFGEVALLME

-682 TARTPVRTFRLDRD
+682 IARTAVRAFRLDRE
-696 GFDHLVGDA
+696 GFDRLVGDA

>member
-1 MSSPEGSTDVYRL
+1 MTELDVYRL
-14 LAEDIDANGARPDGD
+14 VADDIEATGAGGRED
-29 VWERIVHLVDPT
+29 VWERLSHLIDPT

-49 DIEIRVFEQRWGDGY
+49 DIETRVFEQRWGEGY

-69 PRDLLHYRLAAS
+69 PRDLLHFRLAKS
-81 DLGLLQMMDGTR
+81 DLGLLEMMDGTR

-129 RYVDVPSMVTRAMDP
+129 RHVDVPGMVERAMDP

-185 VLVVLIAAAVVGLFF
+185 VLVGLIAAAVVGLGFF
-200 FVDLVRHQRFSIAGR
+200 IDLVQHQRFVIAGR

-226 LDYLM
+226 LDYVM
-231 VFCHELGHAVVIVH
+231 VFCHELGHALVIVH

-269 DGLMMDRR
+269 DGLMMPRR

-299 IAWSFPAWILSET
+299 VAWTYPEWILSET

-352 SLVFMRRDLF
+352 SLVFIRRDLF
-362 HKLRARERFS
+362 HKLRTREHFN
-372 KRDVG
+372 KRDMG
-377 LLLYGVLGVAF
+377 LLLYGVLGVLF
-388 TIFSLYTAYYYWQT
+388 TIFSLYTAFYYWQT

-408 SRLWAEGPVTR
+408 SRLWAEGTVTR
-419 LLLLILAVFIA
+419 LLLLVLAAFIA
-430 GPLLRGLIKLLRA
+430 GPLLRGLVKLLRA
-443 VGREVRAVWRR
+443 IGREIRAVWRR

-475 MFEDIPVDALNE
+475 MFEDIPVEALNE
-487 IAGRVRLRDLGDG
+487 IAGRVRLRGLGDG
-500 QSAFR
+500 QPVFR

-517 KGILEVVEE
+517 KGVLEVVEE
-526 DAESGD
+526 DLENGG
-532 ERRIRDLGRG
+532 ERRLRDLGRG

-550 VTAAPRAATVRALG
+550 VTAAPRAATVRAIG
-564 PAEVFEVDKGAFD
+564 SADVFEVDKGAFD
-577 HLLADKLQLPDFE
+577 HLLADKLHLPDFE

-604 FSGLSTAQLWEL
+604 FAGLSTAQLWEL
-616 LDRGAWV
+616 LEGGAWV

-639 SFYAIS
+639 SFYALS
-645 SGQVEIVKDER
+645 SGQVDIVKDER
-656 LVTTI
+656 LVNTI
-661 GRGSYFGEVALLMD
+661 GRGSYFGEVALLME

-682 TARTPVRTFRLDRD
+682 TARTPVRAFRLERE
-696 GFDHLVGDA
+696 GFDRLVGDA

>member
-1 MSSPEGSTDVYRL
+1 VSPPDVYRL
-14 LAEDIDANGARPDGD
+14 VADDLAANGEVGTSGAD
-29 VWERIVHLVDPT
+29 VWERIAHLVDAS

-49 DIEIRVFEQRWGDGY
+49 DIEIRVFEQRWGEGY

-81 DLGLLQMMDGTR
+81 DLPLLHMMDGTR

-101 RFEGSGEME
+101 RFEESGEIE
-110 LSTVIDLVR
+110 LTAVIDLVR
-119 SLYRGNFLEQ
+119 SLYQGNFLE
-129 RYVDVPSMVTRAMDP
+129 RRFVDVPSMVTRAMDP
-144 VTERRRKARQFG
+144 VTERRRKAREFG

-167 RLVKWLYDH
+167 RLVQWLYDH
-176 GLKWVFRPA
+176 GLKWVFTPA
-185 VLVVLIAAAVVGLFF
+185 VLVLLIVTSVIGLGF
-200 FVDLVRHQRFSIAGR
+200 FVNLVRDQQFAIAGR

-226 LDYLM
+226 LDYVM
-231 VFCHELGHAVVIVH
+231 VFCHELGHALVIVH

-299 IAWSFPAWILSET
+299 IAASFPGWILSET

-337 YILADLIEVPDLRER
+337 YILADLIEIPDLRER

-362 HKLRARERFS
+362 HKLRTREHFS
-372 KRDVG
+372 KRDAG
-377 LLLYGVLGVAF
+377 LALYGVLGIAF
-388 TIFSLYTAYYYWQT
+388 TIFSLYTAYYYWRT

-408 SRLWAEGPVTR
+408 SRLWAQGAATR
-419 LLLLILAVFIA
+419 VLLLILAVFIA

-443 VGREVRAVWRR
+443 IGREVRAVWRR
-454 IRFRLETGWRVE
+454 IEFKLETGWRVE
-466 ASELIDALP
+466 ASELIDRLP

-487 IAGRVRLRDLGDG
+487 IAGRVRLRGLGDG
-500 QSAFR
+500 QPVFR
-505 QGDQPDAFYVVR
+505 QGEQPDAFYVVR
-517 KGILEVVEE
+517 TGVLEVVEE
-526 DAESGD
+526 DSESGG
-532 ERRIRDLGRG
+532 ERRLRDLGRG

-550 VTAAPRAATVRALG
+550 VTSAPRAATVRAIG
-564 PAEVFEVDKGAFD
+564 SAEVFEVDKGAFD
-577 HLLADKLQLPDFE
+577 HLLADKLHLPDFE

-597 ELRGLSC
+597 ELRGLHC
-604 FSGLSTAQLWEL
+604 FAGLSTAQLWEL
-616 LDRGAWV
+616 LERGGWV
-623 SFAPGEQIM
+623 SFAPGERIM
-632 REGDVGD
+632 REGDFGD

-645 SGQVEIVKDER
+645 SGQVDIVKDER

-661 GRGSYFGEVALLMD
+661 GRGSYFGEVALLME

-682 TARTPVRTFRLDRD
+682 IARTPVRAFRLDRE
-696 GFDHLVGDA
+696 GFDRLVGDA
-705 FRRGTLISHAV
+705 FRRGTLITHAV

>member
-1 MSSPEGSTDVYRL
+1 
-14 LAEDIDANGARPDGD
+14 
-29 VWERIVHLVDPT
+29 
-41 ELRPKLAD
+41 
-49 DIEIRVFEQRWGDGY
+49 
-64 VMIAN
+64 
-69 PRDLLHYRLAAS
+69 
-81 DLGLLQMMDGTR
+81 
-93 TVKEIVIE
+93 
-101 RFEGSGEME
+101 
-110 LSTVIDLVR
+110 
-119 SLYRGNFLEQ
+119 
-129 RYVDVPSMVTRAMDP
+129 VDVPSMVTRAMDP
-144 VTERRRKARQFG
+144 VTERRRKAREFG

-167 RLVKWLYDH
+167 RLVQWLYDH
-176 GLKWVFRPA
+176 GLKWVFSPA
-185 VLVVLIAAAVVGLFF
+185 VLVLLIVTSVIGLGF
-200 FVDLVRHQRFSIAGR
+200 FVNLVRDQQFAIAGR

-231 VFCHELGHAVVIVH
+231 VFCHELGHALVIVH

-299 IAWSFPAWILSET
+299 IAASFPGWILSET

-337 YILADLIEVPDLRER
+337 YILADLIEIPDLRER

-362 HKLRARERFS
+362 HKLRTRERFS
-372 KRDVG
+372 KRDAG
-377 LLLYGVLGVAF
+377 LALYGVLGIAF
-388 TIFSLYTAYYYWQT
+388 TIFSLYTAYYYWRT

-408 SRLWAEGPVTR
+408 SRLWAQGAATR
-419 LLLLILAVFIA
+419 VLLLILAVFIA

-443 VGREVRAVWRR
+443 IGREVRAVWRR
-454 IRFRLETGWRVE
+454 IEFKLETGWRVE

-487 IAGRVRLRDLGDG
+487 IAGRVRLRGLGDG
-500 QSAFR
+500 QPVFR
-505 QGDQPDAFYVVR
+505 QGEQPDAFYVVR
-517 KGILEVVEE
+517 TGVLEVVEE
-526 DAESGD
+526 DSESGG
-532 ERRIRDLGRG
+532 ERRLRDLGRG

-550 VTAAPRAATVRALG
+550 VTAAPRAATVRAIG
-564 PAEVFEVDKGAFD
+564 SAQVFEVGKGAFD
-577 HLLADKLQLPDFE
+577 HLLADKLHLPDFE

-597 ELRGLSC
+597 ELRGLHC
-604 FSGLSTAQLWEL
+604 FAGLSTAQLWEL
-616 LDRGAWV
+616 LERGGWV
-623 SFAPGEQIM
+623 SFAPGERIM
-632 REGDVGD
+632 REGDFGD

-645 SGQVEIVKDER
+645 SGQVDIVKDER

-661 GRGSYFGEVALLMD
+661 GRGSYFGEVALLME

-682 TARTPVRTFRLDRD
+682 IARTPVRAFRLDRE
-696 GFDHLVGDA
+696 GFDRLVGDA

>member
-1 MSSPEGSTDVYRL
+1 VTELDVYRL
-14 LAEDIDANGARPDGD
+14 VAGDIEASGAGERED
-29 VWERIVHLVDPT
+29 VWERLSHLVDPT

-49 DIEIRVFEQRWGDGY
+49 DIETRVFEQRWGEGY

-69 PRDLLHYRLAAS
+69 PRDLLHFRLAKS
-81 DLGLLQMMDGTR
+81 DLGLLEMMDGTR
-93 TVKEIVIE
+93 SVKEIVIE

-129 RYVDVPSMVTRAMDP
+129 RHVDVPGMVERAMDP

-185 VLVVLIAAAVVGLFF
+185 VLVGLIAAAVVGLGFF
-200 FVDLVRHQRFSIAGR
+200 IDLVQHQRFVIAGR

-226 LDYLM
+226 LDYVM
-231 VFCHELGHAVVIVH
+231 VFCHELGHALVIVH

-269 DGLMMDRR
+269 DGLMMPRR

-299 IAWSFPAWILSET
+299 VAWTYPEWILSET

-352 SLVFMRRDLF
+352 SLVFIRRDLF
-362 HKLRARERFS
+362 HKLRTREHFN
-372 KRDVG
+372 KRDMG
-377 LLLYGVLGVAF
+377 LLLYGVLGVLF

-408 SRLWAEGPVTR
+408 SRLWAEGTVTR
-419 LLLLILAVFIA
+419 LLLLVLAAFIA
-430 GPLLRGLIKLLRA
+430 GPLLRGLVKLLRA
-443 VGREVRAVWRR
+443 IGREIRAVWRR

-475 MFEDIPVDALNE
+475 MFEDIPVEALNE
-487 IAGRVRLRDLGDG
+487 IAGRVRLRGLGDG
-500 QSAFR
+500 QPVFR

-517 KGILEVVEE
+517 KGVLEVVEE
-526 DAESGD
+526 DLETGG

-550 VTAAPRAATVRALG
+550 VTAAPRAATVRAIG
-564 PAEVFEVDKGAFD
+564 AADVFEVDKGAFD
-577 HLLADKLQLPDFE
+577 HLLADKLHLPDFE

-597 ELRGLSC
+597 ELRSLSC
-604 FSGLSTAQLWEL
+604 FAGLSTAQLWEL
-616 LDRGAWV
+616 LEGGAWV

-639 SFYAIS
+639 SFYALS
-645 SGQVEIVKDER
+645 SGQVDIVKDER
-656 LVTTI
+656 LVNTI
-661 GRGSYFGEVALLMD
+661 GRGSYFGEVALLME

-682 TARTPVRTFRLDRD
+682 TARTPVRAFRLERE
-696 GFDHLVGDA
+696 GFDRLVGDA